1 MSKDLYIPQ
10 TPTFRVKVVF
20 LSPFSVPPAVPE
32 FTTSQLPN
40 TQLLDGRNSSHLPI
54 NQEKQSHGESER
66 RGQALSSLI
75 RHPFWS
81 SM

>member
-1 MSKDLYIPQ
+1 MSKDLYN
-10 TPTFRVKVVF
+10 F
-20 LSPFSVPPAVPE
+20 LSQSGLSSPFSVPPAVPE